1 MITCFKSK
9 TKLFSTTYLL
19 SNTTKDLKVMLT
31 RIDNEQPPTF
41 IRKCKV
47 NLPTLKFNILRGQKK
62 LTNSPSFFHYL
73 VQVVQIQSISLFH
86 QLPYNRTIDFML
98 FCSVFSHK
106 LFRQKK
112 ENQQFYNFLT
122 FAIERFDVFK
132 FKVSFME
139 FYLYRKKRG

>member
-1 MITCFKSK
+1 M
-9 TKLFSTTYLL
+9 TK
-19 SNTTKDLKVMLT
+19 
-31 RIDNEQPPTF
+31 
-41 IRKCKV
+41 
-47 NLPTLKFNILRGQKK
+47 
-62 LTNSPSFFHYL
+62 SPSFFHYL

-112 ENQQFYNFLT
+112 EKQQFYNFLT
-122 FAIERFDVFK
+122 FAIERFVVFK

-139 FYLYRKKRG
+139 FYLYRKKKRVISSNFWWTQKISTLHRWSWNQCCGAFLGQKKPSCLQQHL